1 MTVLWVFPSIPIGS
15 DLDIVLIKN
24 KTKQKHREKEK
35 KKKIPQET
43 LFDG

>member
-24 KTKQKHREKEK
+24 KTKHKHREKK